1 MLHTSIRRAFPA
13 AILLAA
19 LLGPSAALA
28 HPGHEAG
35 TTFVAG
41 LLHPLGGVDHVL
53 MIIAVSAWAAMF
65 PVAGRMLVVGSLAL
79 FVTLGAA
86 LPLAPAGTGLET
98 ALALTVIG
106 SGALLALGR
115 RMPLWAA
122 GLLAGGF
129 ALVHGFAH
137 GTEGPAVS
145 GLYIP
150 GLAIATAG
158 LALTV
163 SFTAARMQQRVAVLR
178 AAGCLGALGGVAALV
193 G

>member
-1 MLHTSIRRAFPA
+1 MLHTRTRRA
-13 AILLAA
+13 LHVVGTLAA
-19 LLGPSAALA
+19 LLGSSAAFA

-35 TTFVAG
+35 TTLLAG
-41 LLHPLGGVDHVL
+41 LLHPLSGLDHVL
-53 MIIAVSAWAAMF
+53 MIVAVSAWAALL
-65 PVAGRMLVVGSLAL
+65 PLSGRMLVVACLAL

-86 LPLAPAGTGLET
+86 LPLAPAGAGLEM

-106 SGALLALGR
+106 SGMLLALGR
-115 RMPLWAA
+115 HMPLWAA

-137 GTEGPAVS
+137 GTEGPAES

-158 LALTV
+158 LSLLV
-163 SFTAARMQQRVAVLR
+163 SFAAASLQQRVAVLR
-178 AAGCLGALGGVAALV
+178 AAGCLGALGGLAALF